1 MGKNS
6 LRVEWKARPSELG
19 APPLPQME
27 ALNRVW
33 ISRVYVITTPSRA
46 GYAQKLEIAG

>member
-19 APPLPQME
+19 GPPLPQME
-27 ALNRVW
+27 ALSCVW
-33 ISRVYVITTPSRA
+33 ISRIHVIITT
-46 GYAQKLEIAG
+46 L